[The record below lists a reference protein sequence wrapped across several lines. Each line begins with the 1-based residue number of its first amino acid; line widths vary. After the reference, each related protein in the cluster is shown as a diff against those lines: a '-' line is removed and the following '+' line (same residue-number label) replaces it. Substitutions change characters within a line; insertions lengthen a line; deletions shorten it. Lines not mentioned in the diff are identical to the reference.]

1 MAKAK
6 RKGRIFVDYL
16 RNERGSTAIAP
27 YSTRSR
33 DNAPVAAPITWGE
46 VETVL
51 AANMF
56 TVQSMPARARAV
68 GDPWEGYFGVKQSIT
83 KAMLRAVNAE

>member
-1 MAKAK
+1 
-6 RKGRIFVDYL
+6 
-16 RNERGSTAIAP
+16 
-27 YSTRSR
+27 
-33 DNAPVAAPITWGE
+33 
-46 VETVL
+46 
-51 AANMF
+51 MF